1 MEKKKIVVIG
11 AGAAGFFSAIQIA
24 ELHPDWDISIVEKS
38 TKILSKVKVSG
49 GGRCNVTHACPDIE
63 VLLKKYPRGTRFL
76 KKAFYQFAT
85 KNTISWFA
93 KNGVTLHTEKDGRMF
108 PTTNNSETI
117 IDCLLQKVKQYNI
130 QVLLNHEVVDIVK
143 KKKSVHDATNANS
156 IANTNT
162 NTNTHTNSN
171 ETFIITVANNTII
184 NADAICVATGGMLKV
199 NSFDWLTRFGHT
211 IVEPVPSLFTF
222 NTSDK
227 TITSLMGV
235 AVDNAS
241 IQWAGNKHIEQGPLL
256 ITHWG
261 MSGPAAIKLSAWCA
275 REIAAVNY
283 EGNIVINWLPT
294 YTEQSLRM
302 EWINIRLELGKREMG
317 SKNPFNLPNRLWHY
331 FLQAAAIS
339 TSLKWADL
347 KSTQQQILIQH
358 LVRTTLPIKG
368 KTTFKEEFVT
378 CGGVELTEIE
388 SSTMESKL
396 IPGLHFAGEMMD
408 VDGITGGFN
417 FQHAWTSGWIA
428 AQHMGQMH
436 EDILPIL

>member
-1 MEKKKIVVIG
+1 M
-11 AGAAGFFSAIQIA
+11 
-24 ELHPDWDISIVEKS
+24 
-38 TKILSKVKVSG
+38 
-49 GGRCNVTHACPDIE
+49 
-63 VLLKKYPRGTRFL
+63 
-76 KKAFYQFAT
+76 
-85 KNTISWFA
+85 
-93 KNGVTLHTEKDGRMF
+93 TLHTEKDGRMF

-117 IDCLLQKVKQYNI
+117 IECLLSKVKEYKI

-143 KKKSVHDATNANS
+143 QKSNVHDGDTDTANANATNTTIDATKNF
-156 IANTNT
+156 T
-162 NTNTHTNSN
+162 
-171 ETFIITVANNTII
+171 ITLSNNTII
-184 NADAICVATGGMLKV
+184 NADAICMATGGMLKV
-199 NSFDWLTRFGHT
+199 NSFEWLTRLGHS

-227 TITSLMGV
+227 SITSLMGV

-241 IQWAGNKHIEQGPLL
+241 IQWAGNKHIEKGPLL

-261 MSGPAAIKLSAWCA
+261 ISGPAAIKLSAWCA
-275 REIAAVNY
+275 REMAAVNY
-283 EGNIVINWLPT
+283 DGQIIINWVPT
-294 YTEQSLRM
+294 YTEQSLKM
-302 EWINIRLELGKREMG
+302 EWINFRLDFGKREMG

-331 FLQAAAIS
+331 FLQAAEIN

-388 SSTMESKL
+388 ASTMESKL
-396 IPGLHFAGEMMD
+396 VPGLHFAGEMMD

-436 EDILPIL
+436 